1 MKRLGIFGV
10 LALHGVVGVGAV
22 SLLFS
27 LVFSDG
33 RSPIESWQEQLRLT
47 LAGLGRFPH
56 GWYVAAA
63 VASLAIVPAVAALGD
78 LPQRRIRWRQQA
90 FNIILAAAGTPFF
103 YLALCGVLDFELRAG
118 MSSYS
123 RIMVW
128 SLVPTA
134 LTLWAVLAATVA
146 LAISI
151 TWRRWTT

>member
-10 LALHGVVGVGAV
+10 LALHGLVGVGAA

-27 LVFSDG
+27 LVFADG
-33 RSPIESWQEQLRLT
+33 RSPIESWQEQLRLMM
-47 LAGLGRFPH
+47 AGLGRFPH
-56 GWYVAAA
+56 GWYGAAA

-78 LPQRRIRWRQQA
+78 LPRRRVRWRRQA
-90 FNIILAAAGTPFF
+90 LHVVFAAVGTPLF
-103 YLALCGVLDFELRAG
+103 YLALCVVLDFELRAG

-146 LAISI
+146 LALSALL
-151 TWRRWTT
+151 RRWPA